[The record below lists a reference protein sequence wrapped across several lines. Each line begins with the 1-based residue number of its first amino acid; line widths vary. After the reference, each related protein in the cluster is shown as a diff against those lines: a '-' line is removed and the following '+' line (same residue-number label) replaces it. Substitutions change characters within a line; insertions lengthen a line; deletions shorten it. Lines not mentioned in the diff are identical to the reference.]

1 MTKEEIK
8 NFSMRISQSNKTQ
21 IVVISY
27 EIIINYIDSAIEDFD
42 KGDERGFVHN
52 LQKAQQFVNDLTS
65 ALDYSC
71 KISYDLL
78 SLYSFANRCLIHS
91 IAGKKKDNL
100 DSVRN
105 MMDKL
110 RDSFDKISSQDTS
123 GSAMENADTVYAG
136 LTYGREALDEVPA
149 GNKTKC
155 NFSI

>member
-8 NFSMRISQSNKTQ
+8 NYSMRISQSNKTQ

-27 EIIINYIDSAIEDFD
+27 EIIINYINSALEDYD
-42 KGDERGFVHN
+42 KGDDRGFVRN

-78 SLYSFANRCLIHS
+78 SLYSFANRCIIHC

-100 DSVRN
+100 EFICD
-105 MMDKL
+105 MMNRL
-110 RDSFDKISSQDTS
+110 RESFDKISSKDTS
-123 GSAMENADTVYAG
+123 GSAMQNADTVYAG
-136 LTYGREALDEVPA
+136 LTYGRESLDEISA
-149 GNKTKC
+149 GNKTEGWKV
-155 NFSI
+155 